1 MLKTATKYF
10 VLICF
15 LLSTGIKTSPAQSA
29 LSAEEI
35 EQYSNDAEKLVS
47 FLEYTFNTIGSP
59 EISTKEKDIIIN
71 QSFSKF
77 FESNKVQIEDDLD
90 ENRETPINK
99 EVQAYLKDID
109 FFFETVAFKFD
120 IEQIEHQVNEKNQ
133 LFFKVTFNRNLQGIT
148 ITGDTVNSNRIRYI
162 EINLNDSEKD
172 LKIASIYTTKL
183 NEKEELRRWWAELP
197 PVWKDLFGD
206 NIFLYDTVRM
216 NDIVWYNDSIAK
228 LNFMVKWR
236 MSRDTLSFESQDSLF
251 VSLSD
256 TSSMLSLA
264 LLDKQLKKLTE
275 LDTLNVSGTSQI
287 VSLEPLLKL
296 SGLKRI
302 DCSHTLI
309 DDLTPLRNLTH
320 LEYIN
325 CSHTAVE
332 TLEPLKYSTKLE
344 VVDISHTLV
353 YSLDPVVNFTQLKK
367 LFFNHTS
374 IDSIQVL
381 ATLEKLKTLEFAA
394 SQVRSLEPL
403 SEMISLERLD
413 FSETQIDDVSALS
426 ALKNIYFLKFEKTP
440 VKNLQP
446 LKDLS
451 SLHFLFADNSQISD
465 ISPLNG
471 LPELNKIY
479 CDQTHVT
486 TQEALSFMALNPDVL
501 VIYESAT
508 LIDWW
513 KDLSPA
519 WKEVFIEKV
528 SWMRNPKKE
537 ELHQITRIDAINISG
552 NKRIQTLEPLS
563 QLSLLKEINCQG
575 TNISDLEPLEAL
587 ADLRELNFSGTDV
600 QDVKALEKLSKLE
613 ILWFDQT
620 RVSSIYP
627 LLNLSEI
634 RYMYCDRSPVSVD
647 EIVDFMRLHPESL
660 VIYQSEKLER
670 WWDQLPDV
678 WKLLAEKFLKTTE
691 DLTREQLQGIANLRR
706 INLGDF
712 PEMERRSI
720 EIKSLDHIQKL
731 IFLEEL
737 YFTNTSI
744 TSLEPLAGMETMK
757 VLVCPNN
764 PIETLEP
771 LTQVRNLEHLDIQNT
786 PVESIEF
793 LAALKALKKL
803 NISGTQIKN
812 LKGLEQLINLE
823 QLDCFNTGIKN
834 IKEVQQRP
842 NLKLIRCYNTR
853 LSQKKVDNFK
863 KANPGVEIVFY

>member
-1 MLKTATKYF
+1 MLKSATKYF

-15 LLSTGIKTSPAQSA
+15 LLSTGIKTSSAQSA
-29 LSAEEI
+29 LSAEDI

-109 FFFETVAFKFD
+109 FFFKTVAFKFD

-133 LFFKVTFNRNLQGIT
+133 LFFKVTINRNLQGIT
-148 ITGDTVNSNRIRYI
+148 ITGDTVNSNRLRYI
-162 EINLNDSEKD
+162 EINLNDSKKD

-197 PVWKDLFGD
+197 PVWKDLFGG

-216 NDIVWYNDSIAK
+216 NDVVWYNDSLAK
-228 LNFMVKWR
+228 LDFLVKRR
-236 MSRDTLSFESQDSLF
+236 MSRDTLSLESLDSLF
-251 VSLSD
+251 VSLND

-302 DCSHTLI
+302 DCSHTI
-309 DDLTPLRNLTH
+309 INDLTPLRNLTH

-332 TLEPLKYSTKLE
+332 TLNPLKYSTKLE
-344 VVDISHTLV
+344 VIDISHTMVNKLN
-353 YSLDPVVNFTQLKK
+353 PVVNFIHLKK

-374 IDSIQVL
+374 IDSMQVL

-394 SQVRSLEPL
+394 SQVRSLEAL
-403 SEMISLERLD
+403 SGMISLERLD
-413 FSETQIDDVSALS
+413 FSETQIDDLSALS

-451 SLHFLFADNSQISD
+451 NLHFLFADNSQISD

-508 LIDWW
+508 LMDWW
-513 KDLSPA
+513 KDLPAA

-552 NKRIQTLEPLS
+552 NTRIQTLEPLS

-587 ADLRELNFSGTDV
+587 ADLRELNFSGTNV

-620 RVSSIYP
+620 RVSSIFP
-627 LLNLSEI
+627 LMNLSEI

-647 EIVDFMRLHPESL
+647 EIVDFMRLHPKSL
-660 VIYQSEKLER
+660 VIYQTEKLES
-670 WWDQLPDV
+670 WWHQLPDV

-706 INLGDF
+706 IDLGDF

-737 YFTNTSI
+737 HFTNTSI
-744 TSLEPLAGMETMK
+744 TSLEPLIGMETMK

-771 LTQVRNLEHLDIQNT
+771 LTQVINLEILDVHNT
-786 PVESIEF
+786 PIESIEF

-812 LKGLEQLINLE
+812 LKGLDQLNNLE
-823 QLDCFNTGIKN
+823 QLDCYNTGIRN
-834 IKEVQQRP
+834 IKEVEQLPR
-842 NLKLIRCYNTR
+842 LKLIRCYNTR
-853 LSQKKVDNFK
+853 LSQKKIDNFK
-863 KANPGVEIVFY
+863 KANPEVEIVFY